1 MFILP
6 WIALQ
11 KFELTANKKN
21 CVKDVRKSVRHRLGK
36 RIYKGIDLFKNDAPL
51 IDERRNDTPLMDE
64 TKNDDP
70 YQNCNPGH
78 ADT

>member
-36 RIYKGIDLFKNDAPL
+36 RIYKGIDLFKNDAP
-51 IDERRNDTPLMDE
+51 PLLMKE
-64 TKNDDP
+64 EMIP
-70 YQNCNPGH
+70 L
-78 ADT
+78 